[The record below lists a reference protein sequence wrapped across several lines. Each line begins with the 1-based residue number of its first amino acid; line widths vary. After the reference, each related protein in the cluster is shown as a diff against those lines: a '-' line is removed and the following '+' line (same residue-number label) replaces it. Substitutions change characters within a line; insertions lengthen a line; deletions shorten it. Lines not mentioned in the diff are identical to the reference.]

1 MNWAPMSAAVAA
13 SHGTYRMEAGAGL
26 EMAARQDQ
34 HANDAN
40 EASNAAAEEA
50 LRELRVAIEHH
61 ARGVTNIDD
70 LRAAVEQFSANARD
84 ENRPPEQLLV
94 ALKEALERLPAKA
107 LDPPS
112 VQSRIKERIVSLAI
126 QTYFGE
132 ASAGLP

>member
-1 MNWAPMSAAVAA
+1 
-13 SHGTYRMEAGAGL
+13 
-26 EMAARQDQ
+26 MAARSDKS
-34 HANDAN
+34 ANDAN
-40 EASNAAAEEA
+40 EAKNAAAEQA

-61 ARGVTNIDD
+61 ARGVSNIDD
-70 LRAAVEQFSANARD
+70 LRAAVELFSASARD

-132 ASAGLP
+132 ASAGQP